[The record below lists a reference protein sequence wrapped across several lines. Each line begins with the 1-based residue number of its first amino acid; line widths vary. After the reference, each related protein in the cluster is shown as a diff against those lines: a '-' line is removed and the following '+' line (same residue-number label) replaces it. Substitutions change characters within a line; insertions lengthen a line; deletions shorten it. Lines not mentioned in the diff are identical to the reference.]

1 MKFEISTYEKK
12 KYLHVIRPASTRL
25 TEIKASR
32 QGNDRSALWDEIEL
46 VLSDCRAVNFETA
59 SVLDVDT
66 IATDL
71 KDDIPN
77 CKRVAVIVQP
87 NASNLFNHFKN
98 VCECFDIEVRFF
110 NELEP
115 AEIWLCKD

>member
-1 MKFEISTYEKK
+1 MKHEIATYQGQQ
-12 KYLHVIRPASTRL
+12 YLHITRPANTRL
-25 TEIKASR
+25 TEIKDSR
-32 QGNDRSALWDEIEL
+32 QGNARSAQWNAIKH
-46 VLSDCRAVNFETA
+46 VLSDCREVNFKTA

-77 CKRVAVIVQP
+77 CKRVAVIVLP
-87 NASNLFNHFKN
+87 NASNLFTHFQN